1 MKKLSFILILVTLVQ
16 IAWAQDK
23 LTRIESRDIA
33 IRANDSELSFHDQ
46 EMTRMLNPK
55 KAEFGVLCVPSF
67 TPEWAITFDS
77 KAHALV
83 LKESEENIWYHKR
96 GFDHW
101 DEYTHKEGETRPK
114 QYKSPKVKT
123 YQLTI
128 AADMVPLLTAIWK
141 SAIGTADYHDGR
153 NEMEILHQWGAS
165 RIQLSKEPT
174 CAIHQRI
181 EGSHHHWQPKP
192 CGRPH
197 WFRIPKSR
205 LKSGPCD
212 KYPIKGLFTVR
223 PHQ

>member
-83 LKESEENIWYHKR
+83 LRESEENIWYHKR

-101 DEYTHKEGETRPK
+101 DEYTHKKGEKRPK
-114 QYKSPKVKT
+114 KYKSPKVKT

-141 SAIGTADYHDGR
+141 SAIGTAVERDRNIIMMDGTR
-153 NEMEILHQWGAS
+153 WKYFINGEQAESSYQKNPLVQFTNELKEAIITGNRSHAESLISSEFQRVVSHLDPVIN
-165 RIQLSKEPT
+165 IQ
-174 CAIHQRI
+174 
-181 EGSHHHWQPKP
+181 
-192 CGRPH
+192 
-197 WFRIPKSR
+197 
-205 LKSGPCD
+205 
-212 KYPIKGLFTVR
+212 
-223 PHQ
+223 

>member
-1 MKKLSFILILVTLVQ
+1 MKQIILFLLALAIFIPAVSM
-16 IAWAQDK
+16 AQDK

-83 LKESEENIWYHKR
+83 LRESEENIWYKKQ

-101 DEYTHKEGETRPK
+101 NEYTHKEGETRPK

-123 YQLTI
+123 YELAI
-128 AADMVPLLTAIWK
+128 AADMAPMLNAIWK
-141 SAIGTADYHDGR
+141 SAIGTAVERDRNIIMMDGTR
-153 NEMEILHQWGAS
+153 WKYFINGEQAESSYQKNPLVQFTNELKEAITTGNRSYAESLIGSEFQRVVSHLDPVIN
-165 RIQLSKEPT
+165 IQ
-174 CAIHQRI
+174 
-181 EGSHHHWQPKP
+181 
-192 CGRPH
+192 
-197 WFRIPKSR
+197 
-205 LKSGPCD
+205 
-212 KYPIKGLFTVR
+212 
-223 PHQ
+223 

>member
-1 MKKLSFILILVTLVQ
+1 MKQMSLFLLALAIFIPAVSM
-16 IAWAQDK
+16 AQDK

-83 LKESEENIWYHKR
+83 LRESEENIWYKKQ

-123 YQLTI
+123 YELAI
-128 AADMVPLLTAIWK
+128 AADMAPMLNAIWK
-141 SAIGTADYHDGR
+141 SAIGTAVERDRNIIMMDGTRWKYFINGEQAESHDKKNPLVQFT
-153 NEMEILHQWGAS
+153 NELKEAIITGNRSHAESLIGSEFQRVVSHLDPVIN
-165 RIQLSKEPT
+165 IQ
-174 CAIHQRI
+174 
-181 EGSHHHWQPKP
+181 
-192 CGRPH
+192 
-197 WFRIPKSR
+197 
-205 LKSGPCD
+205 
-212 KYPIKGLFTVR
+212 
-223 PHQ
+223 

>member
-1 MKKLSFILILVTLVQ
+1 MKQIILFLMALVVILFVPT
-16 IAWAQDK
+16 ISMAQDK

-83 LKESEENIWYHKR
+83 LRESEENIWYKKQ

-101 DEYTHKEGETRPK
+101 NEYTHKEGETRPK

-123 YQLTI
+123 YELAI
-128 AADMVPLLTAIWK
+128 AADMAPMLNAIWK
-141 SAIGTADYHDGR
+141 SAIGTAVERDRNIIMMDGTR
-153 NEMEILHQWGAS
+153 WKYFINGEQAESSYQKNPLVQFTNELKEAIITGNRSHAEDLIGSEFRRAVSHLDPVIN
-165 RIQLSKEPT
+165 IQ
-174 CAIHQRI
+174 
-181 EGSHHHWQPKP
+181 
-192 CGRPH
+192 
-197 WFRIPKSR
+197 
-205 LKSGPCD
+205 
-212 KYPIKGLFTVR
+212 
-223 PHQ
+223 

>member
-1 MKKLSFILILVTLVQ
+1 MKRFNLFLMALAIFIPAVSM
-16 IAWAQDK
+16 AQDK

-83 LKESEENIWYHKR
+83 LRESEENIWYKKQ

-101 DEYTHKEGETRPK
+101 NEYTHKEGETRPK

-123 YQLTI
+123 YELAI
-128 AADMVPLLTAIWK
+128 AADMAPMLSVIWK
-141 SAIGTADYHDGR
+141 SAIGTAVERDRNIIMMDGTR
-153 NEMEILHQWGAS
+153 WKYFINGEQAESSYQKNPLVQFTNELKEAIITGNRSHAESLIGSEFQRAVSHLDPVMN
-165 RIQLSKEPT
+165 IQ
-174 CAIHQRI
+174 
-181 EGSHHHWQPKP
+181 
-192 CGRPH
+192 
-197 WFRIPKSR
+197 
-205 LKSGPCD
+205 
-212 KYPIKGLFTVR
+212 
-223 PHQ
+223 

>member
-1 MKKLSFILILVTLVQ
+1 MKQMSLFLLALAIFIPAVSM
-16 IAWAQDK
+16 AQDK

-83 LKESEENIWYHKR
+83 LRESEENIWYKKQ

-101 DEYTHKEGETRPK
+101 NEYTHKEGETRPK

-123 YQLTI
+123 YELAI
-128 AADMVPLLTAIWK
+128 AADMAPMLNAIWK
-141 SAIGTADYHDGR
+141 SAIGTAVERDRNIIMMDGTR
-153 NEMEILHQWGAS
+153 WKYFINGEQAESSYQKNPLVQFTNELKEAIITGNRSHAESLIGSEFRRAVSNLDPVMN
-165 RIQLSKEPT
+165 IQ
-174 CAIHQRI
+174 
-181 EGSHHHWQPKP
+181 
-192 CGRPH
+192 
-197 WFRIPKSR
+197 
-205 LKSGPCD
+205 
-212 KYPIKGLFTVR
+212 
-223 PHQ
+223 

>member
-83 LKESEENIWYHKR
+83 LKESEENIWYKKYH
-96 GFDHW
+96 FEHW
-101 DEYTHKEGETRPK
+101 GEYTHKEGETRPK

-123 YQLTI
+123 YELAI
-128 AADMVPLLTAIWK
+128 AADMAPMLNQQLIQIDLPAQERHRYCC
-141 SAIGTADYHDGR
+141 GTRPEYYHDGR

-165 RIQLSKEPT
+165 RIQFSKEPT

-181 EGSHHHWQPKP
+181 EGSHHHW
-192 CGRPH
+192 
-197 WFRIPKSR
+197 
-205 LKSGPCD
+205 
-212 KYPIKGLFTVR
+212 
-223 PHQ
+223 

>member
-1 MKKLSFILILVTLVQ
+1 MKQMSLFLLALAIFIPAVSM
-16 IAWAQDK
+16 AQDK

-83 LKESEENIWYHKR
+83 LRESEENIWYKKQ

-101 DEYTHKEGETRPK
+101 NEYTHKEGETRPK

-123 YQLTI
+123 YELAI
-128 AADMVPLLTAIWK
+128 AADMAPMLNAIWN
-141 SAIGTADYHDGR
+141 SAIGTAVERDRNIIMMDGTR
-153 NEMEILHQWGAS
+153 WKYFINGEQAESSSQKNPLVQFTNELKEAIITGNRSHAESLIGSEFQRAVSNLDPVMN
-165 RIQLSKEPT
+165 IQ
-174 CAIHQRI
+174 
-181 EGSHHHWQPKP
+181 
-192 CGRPH
+192 
-197 WFRIPKSR
+197 
-205 LKSGPCD
+205 
-212 KYPIKGLFTVR
+212 
-223 PHQ
+223 